1 MNTNLI
7 TLCLLLT
14 GINIMNAQD
23 NGNIVTDS
31 VRFTNLEEIVVT
43 SRKPLSIVRADRIS
57 YLPSE
62 MTSAIGSN
70 VYDALQSIPGLSIGS
85 NGVIS
90 VNGESGIS
98 VYIDGRK
105 SILTGEML
113 ISHLKSLSTSGIEK
127 IEILTVPG
135 AKRDASEASTII
147 NLQKKRK
154 KDEGFTIGLNSGG
167 HIGKARNVYGNIY
180 IRNIL

>member
-31 VRFTNLEEIVVT
+31 VRFANLEEIVVT
-43 SRKPLSIVRADRIS
+43 SRKPCPSSGLTGFHIC
-57 YLPSE
+57 LPE

-127 IEILTVPG
+127 
-135 AKRDASEASTII
+135 
-147 NLQKKRK
+147 
-154 KDEGFTIGLNSGG
+154 
-167 HIGKARNVYGNIY
+167 
-180 IRNIL
+180 